1 MPPVP
6 EAWYVTGV
14 AHLLLGGSMAEAGGG
29 LGAGPIIGIVA
40 GVVLAVLAGVGVVN
54 SVGGSA
60 KPIDKPYIVYGNS

>member
-1 MPPVP
+1 
-6 EAWYVTGV
+6 
-14 AHLLLGGSMAEAGGG
+14 MAEAGGAAGGG

-54 SVGGSA
+54 SVGGSP

>member
-1 MPPVP
+1 
-6 EAWYVTGV
+6 
-14 AHLLLGGSMAEAGGG
+14 MAAEIEEEGADKSAS
-29 LGAGPIIGIVA
+29 GAGIGVGPVVGIVA